1 MLCSSWWC
9 RKHVREYLPVVWTDE
24 PNFVGYLKSANIY
37 FVRFLCE
44 FETFK
49 SHICVLVTCSI
60 TSTSVARAV
69 LLDVFVCSAQ
79 CIAVW

>member
-49 SHICVLVTCSI
+49 SHICVLVTCGI
-60 TSTSVARAV
+60 ANTLVTRAE
-69 LLDVFVCSAQ
+69 LLVVFCFSA
-79 CIAVW
+79 